1 MAGMIEQLA
10 NSTMEGAGNAIGG
23 GIVGGAMNW
32 LDEALFGDK
41 RRKQQIK
48 QQQKL
53 TDIQTAANKELADYG
68 MGISKE
74 MFEYTGYGAQ
84 RRQMEEAGLNPALM
98 YGHAGA
104 GGTTTSA
111 SAGQASGSQ
120 ASNETQRKEADM
132 QAIGMGLQMQKQ
144 MAEIRL
150 LNAQAKEHEAGA
162 GLKSEQ
168 KTTEANKRDILIENL
183 KQEGIGDWIQ
193 NIEKLYLHNPYKD
206 NEIQLFRNVTYNTNT
221 AIQGQSLFTREV
233 TNAILKTEAETGN
246 EIAQAALSNEKA
258 KIVYQELLV
267 AMQNAD
273 ANTTRA
279 KAIELAAMWDTGEM
293 TNWKTW
299 VDTGAKAINSISN
312 IIPKK
317 IIKK

>member
-1 MAGMIEQLA
+1 MGLIKNIGKNLL
-10 NSTMEGAGNAIGG
+10 NTGIGG
-23 GIVGGAMNW
+23 VVGMGINY

-53 TDIQTAANKELADYG
+53 TDIQTEAQKELADYG

-74 MFEYTGYGAQ
+74 MFEATGYVAQ

-98 YGHAGA
+98 YGHAGE
-104 GGTTTSA
+104 GGSTTSA
-111 SAGQASGSQ
+111 SAGQVTGSQ
-120 ASNETQRKEADM
+120 ASNEAQKKQASMEAV
-132 QAIGMGLQMQKQ
+132 GMGLQIQRQ

-162 GLKSEQ
+162 GLKGEQ
-168 KTTEANKRDILIENL
+168 TTTESNKREILIENMR
-183 KQEGIGDWIQ
+183 QEGISDWLQ
-193 NIEKLYLHNPYKD
+193 NIEKEYLHKPYRHK
-206 NEIQLFRNVTYNTNT
+206 QLDMFKNITYDVVTG
-221 AIQGQSLFTREV
+221 IQGQSLFTRQV
-233 TNAILKTEAETGN
+233 TNSILKTEAETGN
-246 EIAQAALSNEKA
+246 QHAQAALADEKA

-273 ANTTRA
+273 ANTTQA
-279 KAIELAAMWDTGEM
+279 KAIELAAMWDTGEF

-299 VDTGAKAINSISN
+299 VESGAKAINSISN
-312 IIPKK
+312 LIPKK
-317 IIKK
+317 IITEKIIK